1 MTIDQWEALP
11 WWQQRVYEDYLITQA
26 EAQQQA
32 AQGAGYAPDP
42 PSSNGDTSGM
52 LDPFA
57 PALVMQQAGFNV
69 EIARPSN
76 DRE

>member
-1 MTIDQWEALP
+1 LP
-11 WWQQRVYEDYLITQA
+11 WWQQRVYEDYLVAQN

-32 AQGAGYAPDP
+32 AQQSGYAPDP
-42 PSSNGDTSGM
+42 PSGDTSGM

-69 EIARPSN
+69 EIAQPSN